1 MRNQTENAAPVKRR
15 RNDIL
20 LLAGVLVAVTV
31 FALAYFL
38 TRQEGAYAAVIQ
50 QGTEIARYSLAEDR
64 QVPIQTD
71 GTVTNLL
78 VIRAGKAQITEAD
91 CPDQICVHH
100 RPVSK
105 AGETIVCLPREL
117 VIQIVGEKSANEPD
131 VAV

>member
-20 LLAGVLVAVTV
+20 LLAGVLGAVAV
-31 FALAYFL
+31 FALTYFL

-50 QGTEIARYSLAEDR
+50 RGTEIARYSLAEDR

-78 VIRAGKAQITEAD
+78 VIRAGKAQITQAD

-117 VIQIVGEKSANEPD
+117 VIRIVGEKSANEPD